1 MNKYCHQIS
10 GFFSHRDQAEA
21 AYSRLVDQGI
31 NKEQLTLRR
40 TDFAADQSAANNESS
55 NHVLK
60 TIMINIVF
68 GVVIGSIVGML
79 VELSL
84 IASNINLF
92 VASPF
97 IGPVVL
103 IGWGASIGGFIG
115 AVVGAMKKNQLLT
128 QMAEEAI
135 LHGQFALV
143 VETHDRQQTSTAKTV
158 MKTAV
163 GGYKNS
169 RDTEVTGHRYE

>member
-1 MNKYCHQIS
+1 MSKYCHQIS
-10 GFFSHRDQAEA
+10 GFFHFKSQAEI
-21 AYSRLVDQGI
+21 AYSSLIAQGI
-31 NKEQLTLRR
+31 NKNQLSLHRA
-40 TDFAADQSAANNESS
+40 DFALDNNSASNESS
-55 NHVLK
+55 
-60 TIMINIVF
+60 INAFASILLSVAF
-68 GVVIGSIVGML
+68 GVAIGSIVGML

-163 GGYKNS
+163 GGYENI